1 MIPTIRHELD
11 VVDRNL
17 KVTGLEP
24 VATLMSRSINDE
36 RSIATLCGFFGVL
49 AVLLAAAGLY
59 GLISYEISRRVN
71 EIGLRMALGAD
82 RGHVTHM
89 VLRETLALMAAGFA
103 QGLPKALAAT
113 RLTTSSLV
121 GVSPADPMT
130 MAGATLV
137 ILIVGSGAGLI
148 PARRASRID
157 PAAALRQE

>member
-1 MIPTIRHELD
+1 M
-11 VVDRNL
+11 
-17 KVTGLEP
+17 
-24 VATLMSRSINDE
+24 ATLMSRSINDE
-36 RSIATLCGFFGVL
+36 RSIATLTGFFGVL
-49 AVLLAAAGLY
+49 ALLLAAAGLY

-82 RGHVTHM
+82 RGHVTQM
-89 VLRETLALMAAGFA
+89 VLRETLGLMAAGFA
-103 QGLPKALAAT
+103 LGLPIALAAT

-121 GVSPADPMT
+121 GVSPGDPMT

-137 ILIVGSGAGLI
+137 ILVVGSAAGFL